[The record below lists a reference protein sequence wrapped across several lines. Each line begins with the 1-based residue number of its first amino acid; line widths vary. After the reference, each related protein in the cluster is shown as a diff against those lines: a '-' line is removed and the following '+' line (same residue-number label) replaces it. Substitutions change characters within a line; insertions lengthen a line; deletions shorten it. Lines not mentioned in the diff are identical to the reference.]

1 MDKLQQ
7 LQQDIY
13 ILYTLNIIL
22 KKFGMNNEADYL
34 YDRIEKKEKERE
46 YILNDQLF
54 YIKKIKFK
62 IYENKR
68 YKYLNLYT
76 LNNMW
81 LLGNKKQ
88 KDNFKTQFTMSEI
101 EDIKQRQGI
110 NWDEFE
116 LVPVEE
122 EDKINETI

>member
-88 KDNFKTQFTMSEI
+88 KDSFKTQFTMSEI

-122 EDKINETI
+122 EDKNETI